1 MASDYLR
8 KYQVL
13 QVPAN
18 VIGVSATTP
27 DGRSRRW
34 DEHRAVRRKEL
45 VDATMRA
52 IRAHGATVGMDG
64 IAAAAGT
71 SKTVFY
77 RHFTD
82 RAGLYAA
89 VADRV
94 DRTIMRDVTA
104 AAGGPPDQGLAEG
117 RALIGAAIDAYLR
130 LVEHE
135 PEIYRFIVAAPI
147 LERSSG
153 DPSAPV
159 TRHIAEQISALLE
172 TGLSPDAE
180 RSRVW
185 AHGIV
190 GMVRSAADD
199 WLIHGAGDSGVPR
212 RRLAALLTDLAWTGL
227 SHDWSDPAPH

>member
-1 MASDYLR
+1 M
-8 KYQVL
+8 
-13 QVPAN
+13 
-18 VIGVSATTP
+18 SATTP

-34 DEHRAVRRKEL
+34 EKHRAARREEL

-52 IRAHGATVGMDG
+52 IRHHGATVGMDG

-77 RHFTD
+77 RHFND

-104 AAGGPPDQGLAEG
+104 AAGPAGGLAEG

-130 LVEHE
+130 LVENE

-172 TGLSPDAE
+172 AGLSPDAQ

-185 AHGIV
+185 AHGVV

-199 WLIHGAGDSGVPR
+199 WLTRGAAESGTSREQLTV
-212 RRLAALLTDLAWTGL
+212 LLTDLAWTGL
-227 SHDWSDPAPH
+227 SRDWSDSPPTLKP